1 MAILAM
7 RGHGQDARATS
18 ELTLKGAAEA
28 GLEKVIQAPT
38 GFGLP
43 GFGGTNGDPA
53 FPVFLPFSE

>member
-1 MAILAM
+1 M